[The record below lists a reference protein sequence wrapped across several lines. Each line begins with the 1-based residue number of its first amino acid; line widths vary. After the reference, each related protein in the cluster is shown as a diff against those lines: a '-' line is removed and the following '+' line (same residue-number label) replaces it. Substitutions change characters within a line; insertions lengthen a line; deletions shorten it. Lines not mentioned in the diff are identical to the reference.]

1 MGYPK
6 KESIH
11 LNEYLLHGHPFNA
24 SRRSTSAARKTHTRA
39 LDPGIAEIIRR
50 SKLQIG
56 NDPGHR
62 ERSARESGLN
72 PLSLRWKAGTVSHR
86 RGPHRLQWS
95 SCTAATSRE
104 VTHSP
109 HCGIRATRSLLIEI
123 VQTFARHL
131 CRYSDGGAA
140 ASFAVRELTTPG
152 SGYSTIYEGFIRDL
166 HAEVTALLGK
176 STARYPREESTIID
190 AHALVGAA
198 LSFVVARKAFAQ
210 RSYRPVDREERVEA
224 IAQRIAEITT
234 RLTEPKFVPRPVRP
248 LPASPLLAPRN
259 RPRKSRTARMKA
271 VAVQGPLADP
281 APEA

>member
-1 MGYPK
+1 MPHVDLRRQRGRRTR
-6 KESIH
+6 ERLIQ
-11 LNEYLLHGHPFNA
+11 A
-24 SRRSTSAARKTHTRA
+24 SLKLFGAQSFKSVTTRAIANAARVNQASILYHFGGKRELYLTVADRIASDGRAALQPLLEKSRTHPTV
-39 LDPGIAEIIRR
+39 GFE
-50 SKLQIG
+50 
-56 NDPGHR
+56 
-62 ERSARESGLN
+62 
-72 PLSLRWKAGTVSHR
+72 PLRV
-86 RGPHRLQWS
+86 P
-95 SCTAATSRE
+95 
-104 VTHSP
+104 
-109 HCGIRATRSLLIEI
+109 LIEI

-131 CRYSDGGAA
+131 WQVHPRRRSC
-140 ASFAVRELTTPG
+140 FVRRPRAHDAWIWIFDDLRR
-152 SGYSTIYEGFIRDL
+152 FHRDL